1 MKVSQSRL
9 TISAEG
15 LVVAVDAAAAAAAAE
30 AGGSFDGILGTASR
44 ESGGC
49 GGCGLQQQILLLLH
63 LLLEQHFCIINNRV

>member
-9 TISAEG
+9 TISEEG
-15 LVVAVDAAAAAAAAE
+15 LVVAVDASAAAE